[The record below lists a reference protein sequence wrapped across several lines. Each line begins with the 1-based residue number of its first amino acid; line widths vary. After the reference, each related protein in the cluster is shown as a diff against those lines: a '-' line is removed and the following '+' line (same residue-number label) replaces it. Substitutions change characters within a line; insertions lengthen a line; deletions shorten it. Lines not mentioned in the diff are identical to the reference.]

1 MNLSRAK
8 ARAPGIV
15 LVGCVVLLLTA
26 CNDKLRVRLAS
37 ENETLPSPRFLI
49 HEQNS
54 PEGPHY
60 DTIVVVDERDE
71 RLWRIRA
78 EPFGLRLQ
86 EAEVTYGV
94 TPEGFLTLDEPVPLE
109 EGKTYFVFVEGR
121 DTGTLQIK
129 VEAGGQVAAK
139 R

>member
-1 MNLSRAK
+1 MNLSRAN
-8 ARAPGIV
+8 ARALSIV
-15 LVGCVVLLLTA
+15 LVGSAVLLLTA

-37 ENETLPSPRFLI
+37 ENETLPSPRFAI

-54 PEGPHY
+54 PDGPHY
-60 DTIVVVDERDE
+60 DTVVVVDESDQ

-109 EGKTYFVFVEGR
+109 EGKAYFVFVEGR
-121 DTGTLQIK
+121 DTGTLQIR
-129 VEAGGQVAAK
+129 VEAGGRIIAK